1 MTDLNISDGV
11 RTVIARMES
20 HPEEFFG
27 DTPKWRFIFRDTFR
41 EGMTETEKGM
51 IHAALQEVRRKEFN
65 YTVLKT
71 LLDDERETQIG
82 RLVGGTVATIS
93 PYTTLTAADYN
104 ELFKKQMQPSKDKTE

>member
-41 EGMTETEKGM
+41 EVMTETEKGM
-51 IHAALQEVRRKEFN
+51 IHAALQEGRRK
-65 YTVLKT
+65 
-71 LLDDERETQIG
+71 IG
-82 RLVGGTVATIS
+82 RAHV
-93 PYTTLTAADYN
+93 
-104 ELFKKQMQPSKDKTE
+104 

>member
-27 DTPKWRFIFRDTFR
+27 ETPRWRFIFRDTFR
-41 EGMTETEKGM
+41 EVMTETEKGM

-104 ELFKKQMQPSKDKTE
+104 ELFNKQKQLSKDKTE